1 MTSMFFTDP
10 LFYGREQLSLPGDFC
25 DLPNLRDINGKPV
38 RNISSMLLS
47 VEFGAESQLDV
58 TIWAP
63 YRTGDRPNR
72 VVMAVKPT
80 MQLVLHALQGA
91 REQINME
98 QEEISSRIIRTQ
110 AVGGHSHDSL
120 QVLRR
125 YLDSA
130 NRFRILAEKQLAEA
144 EQLERQLLD
153 A

>member
-63 YRTGDRPNR
+63 YRTGDKPNR

>member
-25 DLPNLRDINGKPV
+25 DMPNLRDINYKPV

-47 VEFGAESQLDV
+47 VEFGADSQLDV

-63 YRTGDRPNR
+63 CRKGGRPTR
-72 VVMAVKPT
+72 VIMAVAPT
-80 MQLVLHALQGA
+80 MRLVLHALQGA

-98 QEEISSRIIRTQ
+98 QEVISARQ
-110 AVGGHSHDSL
+110 AGGHSSHDSL
-120 QVLRR
+120 DVIRR

-130 NRFRILAEKQLAEA
+130 NRFKLLAEKQLAEA
-144 EQLERQLLD
+144 EQREREQFEQKLLW
-153 A
+153 